1 MKIALAQINLHVGN
15 FSENTTRIV
24 FCIKKAQQFNADLVI
39 FPELSIC
46 GYPPLDIL
54 DYKDFTDKCQESVEK
69 IAKICTDIAVIIGS
83 PSFNPNKEGKSLY
96 NSAFFLFEGKI
107 QSVHHKTLLPDYDV
121 FDEYRYF
128 EPNKEFSLVEYKGHK
143 IALTICEDLWYE
155 QNFDNSFG
163 NNRLY
168 TVSPM
173 EKLIGLKPDMIVNIS
188 ASPFALSK
196 VRDKKNIFIN
206 TAKKYKLP
214 LFMVNQVGAN
224 TDLIFE
230 GGSLVVTHNGELFD
244 RVSWFEEDFQIY
256 GLQEVRNT
264 PAHGTDPAP
273 TNSME
278 MLFQALVLGIRDFFT
293 KSGFEKAVV
302 GVSGGLDSAV
312 TAVLASEALGHE
324 NVHSLF
330 MPSKYSASI
339 SLENA
344 RKLADNLNISF
355 NEIGIDDLNAS
366 FIKSLAPLFENL
378 PEDTTEENIQSR
390 IRGTLLMALANKFG
404 FLMLNTSN
412 KSESAVGY
420 STLYGDMN
428 GALSVLG
435 DLYKTQIY
443 ELAGYINRNEEIIPE
458 DTIKRA
464 PSAELRENQK
474 DSDSLPEYSLLDKIL
489 FRYIEQ
495 QKHTSAIVD
504 EGFDREIVE
513 KVVHLVNSTEYKR
526 HQAPPV
532 LRVSSKAFGKGRRMP
547 LIAKFN

>member
-15 FSENTTRIV
+15 FSENTTKIV

-54 DYKDFTDKCQESVEK
+54 DYKDFTDKCQDSVEK
-69 IAKICTDIAVIIGS
+69 IAKICTDVAVIIGS
-83 PSFNPNKEGKSLY
+83 PSFNPEKEGKSLY

-143 IALTICEDLWYE
+143 IAVTICEDLWYE

-173 EKLIGLKPDMIVNIS
+173 EKLVGLEPDIIVNIS
-188 ASPFALSK
+188 ASPFAWSK
-196 VRDKKNIFIN
+196 VRDKKDIFIN

-230 GGSLVVTHNGELFD
+230 GGSLVVTQNGELFD

-256 GLQEVRNT
+256 ELQEVRNT

-273 TNSME
+273 TDSME
-278 MLFQALVLGIRDFFT
+278 MLFRALVLGIRDFFI
-293 KSGFEKAVV
+293 KSGFEKALI
-302 GVSGGLDSAV
+302 GISGGLDSAV
-312 TAVLASEALGHE
+312 TAVLAAEALGYE
-324 NVHSLF
+324 NVHSVF
-330 MPSKYSASI
+330 MPSKYSAPI
-339 SLENA
+339 SGENA
-344 RKLADNLNISF
+344 RKLADNINISF
-355 NEIGIDDLNAS
+355 NEIEIDDLNDS

-390 IRGTLLMALANKFG
+390 IRGTLLMAVANKFG

-458 DTIKRA
+458 STIKRA
-464 PSAELRENQK
+464 PSAELKENQK

-513 KVVHLVNSTEYKR
+513 KVVYLVNSTEYKR

-547 LIAKFN
+547 LVAKF